1 MRSTLI
7 YNVDGLQ
14 LSYLGSEPASS
25 LYPCPVRGKEQQF
38 KVEQLIKSRSRHASQ
53 QKADR
58 HIDDKGCLWDFPG
71 KASTKL
77 ENFYLPRCEKLSFCS
92 F

>member
-7 YNVDGLQ
+7 SNVDGLQ

-58 HIDDKGCLWDFPG
+58 HIDDKGCLSLGF
-71 KASTKL
+71 SRQSFHETRKL
-77 ENFYLPRCEKLSFCS
+77 VSP
-92 F
+92 